1 MSDMIN
7 NTVMKSLPKHVHTLN
22 IFFSVALYKHEVLFS
37 LANQKKIEQWIE
49 ASARLHL
56 HDKTV
61 PQRHLTAQWLSKNK
75 SFVWK
80 NAEALF
86 SFEGIIHNK
95 ISPTMKKQEAE
106 IIAAW
111 DSFYVD
117 IENIL
122 K

>member
-1 MSDMIN
+1 
-7 NTVMKSLPKHVHTLN
+7 MKSLPKYVHKLN

-49 ASARLHL
+49 AAARLYL
-56 HDKTV
+56 HDKTDS
-61 PQRHLTAQWLSKNK
+61 QRRLTANWLLKNK

-86 SFEGIIHNK
+86 SFEGIIHTK
-95 ISPTMKKQEAE
+95 ISPAMKKQEAE
-106 IIAAW
+106 IIKAW
-111 DSFYVD
+111 ESFYVD
-117 IENIL
+117 LEKIL